1 MKNNS
6 KNMPSASKFR
16 IVSFNPNS
24 TGKNPKRA
32 NILQA
37 VRKKQANIILFSDT
51 RISADIEPS
60 IKAEWGGK
68 VNFASFTSQARGVA
82 VFFTKDLPI
91 EIIEN
96 SIYNDKSG
104 NFTAMN
110 IKYEDCVITIS
121 CIYGPNNDDPS
132 FYEEIVFKET
142 EKCQQTSDFTIMG
155 GDWNISL
162 SQEFDT
168 FGYTSENS
176 LNA

>member
-1 MKNNS
+1 
-6 KNMPSASKFR
+6 
-16 IVSFNPNS
+16 
-24 TGKNPKRA
+24 
-32 NILQA
+32 
-37 VRKKQANIILFSDT
+37 
-51 RISADIEPS
+51 
-60 IKAEWGGK
+60 
-68 VNFASFTSQARGVA
+68 
-82 VFFTKDLPI
+82 
-91 EIIEN
+91 
-96 SIYNDKSG
+96 
-104 NFTAMN
+104 MN

-155 GDWNISL
+155 GYWNISL